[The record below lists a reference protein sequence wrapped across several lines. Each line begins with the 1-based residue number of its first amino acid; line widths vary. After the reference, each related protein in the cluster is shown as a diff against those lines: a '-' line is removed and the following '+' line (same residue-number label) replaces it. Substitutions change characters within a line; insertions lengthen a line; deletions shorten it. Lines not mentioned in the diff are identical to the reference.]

1 MMTVRPLQW
10 IVGVIVTALCV
21 ASAAAGTVRLD
32 DSGSYALQPSAQ
44 MQWRSAFAKSGRR
57 TSTEALVQVHI
68 HIDTR
73 AYAGQQGRIYMVLPL
88 DGDTPLTAEWQT
100 QGRLLPGRVT
110 SGERALVFTGPLPNS
125 ALEDELVVRLRSD
138 GEWSSNTRRLNFH
151 FEMDTP

>member
-10 IVGVIVTALCV
+10 IVGVIVAALCV

-32 DSGSYALQPSAQ
+32 DSGSYALQPSMQ
-44 MQWRSAFAKSGRR
+44 MQWRSALPKSG
-57 TSTEALVQVHI
+57 TTPSTEAQVRVHI

-73 AYAGQQGRIYMVLPL
+73 AYAGRQGRIYMVLAL

-100 QGRLLPGRVT
+100 QGRLLPGRIT
-110 SGERALVFTGPLPNS
+110 SGERTLVFTGPIPGA

-138 GEWSSNTRRLNFH
+138 RDWSSNTRRLNFT